1 MSEGNMSENN
11 FMVKN
16 CASLPVDV
24 LKGIISYKLGEPE
37 YLKIKHNHIKT
48 LKRIQQQYKINR
60 TETKRKTK
68 RYTVED
74 GDDIKRHVIEYYI
87 TRNKPLSI
95 KSIEDIV
102 FNENENLGCLL
113 DGIET
118 DNSYGEVIIVEVNRF
133 VRFHHFNYED
143 DHFNTFGFHFHSDDF
158 VDNITIDNITEVMIE
173 AHQTIYRCIDSERS
187 RMNFEG
193 VQNIRF
199 KLIVD
204 EPV

>member
-1 MSEGNMSENN
+1 MSENN

-37 YLKIKHNHIKT
+37 YLKIKHNHNKT

-102 FNENENLGCLL
+102 FTENENLGCLL

-118 DNSYGEVIIVEVNRF
+118 DNSYGEVIIVEVNMF
-133 VRFHHFNYED
+133 VRFHHFSYED
-143 DHFNTFGFHFHSDDF
+143 DHFNTFSFHFHSDDF
-158 VDNITIDNITEVMIE
+158 VDNITIDNITEVTIE